1 MKAPIDAKVD
11 GSKQQQ
17 QQQAGPALFPRL
29 HVAETK
35 RMGPRAPPRN
45 KMALYEQFTIPVK
58 RFSSSPVSPLSATQ
72 NAFNNPPMSPALVPG
87 FPPQRYSCG
96 WDTELQCV
104 PLVAGSSVPMPG
116 PKSSKKGKLDDDFA
130 VPTYSTATQGS
141 SQKRSTSS
149 GPQSQEAASREH
161 RPTWRHWDSGKQKRF
176 NTEAPGGS
184 DQPQVHKAV
193 TNSDDVSS
201 EQTGCLSEQTGIVS
215 EQNGGL
221 SEQNCGLTW
230 HTSSVTASVDD
241 RDVSKRVID
250 QTDADLDVS
259 LQESDMLE
267 RDRDA
272 AEQLQ
277 PSLTSPCSRAE
288 EAERLRGQSEQN
300 RYSSGNSENV
310 SGEVSEQVGRG
321 CSGNESESSMLDY
334 VPVEKTTPLDVMS
347 AIGQQEF
354 CRVRKTILRQQ
365 KMFSVQVY
373 ELHRLMEV
381 QRQLAMCPDLTL
393 EANDDV
399 VEEQEQKQEDQ
410 QQVPESAP
418 VTPLQPHVPELPA
431 KCIEDNGMKKC
442 KNNQPV
448 IMERPQLKYPLL
460 LPHQQQSFLPGQR
473 WQAAPFAANEWGAQ
487 MGPPYM
493 YFPYPPPYPPAYG
506 FHPLMHPDMV
516 MCEQNGGMRYAQLPP
531 WQQPTFPHDSGAL
544 GPAPAWYTA
553 PCVPAMES
561 AQQRVTVGL
570 PHHGHPPVQVESVG
584 GSSQMHGFI
593 PYGTQCSG
601 QSHKPTQNRDDG
613 WAKGSPQGGAIKAVP
628 QAALVTPEL
637 TAEILLSIQQE
648 RQQL

>member
-1 MKAPIDAKVD
+1 VQDGSYDGRYSYVPCYLNPMGSAIAYMPSLNVGHRAGPGQASLNGTSSSTVVD
-11 GSKQQQ
+11 G
-17 QQQAGPALFPRL
+17 
-29 HVAETK
+29 
-35 RMGPRAPPRN
+35 
-45 KMALYEQFTIPVK
+45 
-58 RFSSSPVSPLSATQ
+58 
-72 NAFNNPPMSPALVPG
+72 
-87 FPPQRYSCG
+87 
-96 WDTELQCV
+96 DTELQCV

-230 HTSSVTASVDD
+230 YTSSVTASVDD
-241 RDVSKRVID
+241 RDVRERVID

-288 EAERLRGQSEQN
+288 EAERLRRQSEHN

-310 SGEVSEQVGRG
+310 RGEVSEQVGRG

-334 VPVEKTTPLDVMS
+334 VPVENTTPLDVMS

-354 CRVRKTILRQQ
+354 WRVRKTILR
-365 KMFSVQVY
+365 
-373 ELHRLMEV
+373 
-381 QRQLAMCPDLTL
+381 
-393 EANDDV
+393 
-399 VEEQEQKQEDQ
+399 
-410 QQVPESAP
+410 
-418 VTPLQPHVPELPA
+418 
-431 KCIEDNGMKKC
+431 
-442 KNNQPV
+442 
-448 IMERPQLKYPLL
+448 
-460 LPHQQQSFLPGQR
+460 
-473 WQAAPFAANEWGAQ
+473 
-487 MGPPYM
+487 
-493 YFPYPPPYPPAYG
+493 
-506 FHPLMHPDMV
+506 
-516 MCEQNGGMRYAQLPP
+516 
-531 WQQPTFPHDSGAL
+531 
-544 GPAPAWYTA
+544 
-553 PCVPAMES
+553 
-561 AQQRVTVGL
+561 
-570 PHHGHPPVQVESVG
+570 
-584 GSSQMHGFI
+584 
-593 PYGTQCSG
+593 
-601 QSHKPTQNRDDG
+601 
-613 WAKGSPQGGAIKAVP
+613 
-628 QAALVTPEL
+628 
-637 TAEILLSIQQE
+637 
-648 RQQL
+648 